1 MSERTIIPAPTRGL
15 DLKQSLGLPQST
27 VVRSGDLLFLSGVL
41 AVHPGT
47 GERMHGTLTS
57 ETHQCLQNLSM
68 ILGRAGSS
76 LEKVVRVHAMM
87 YSRIEYDV
95 FNSVYRQYFP
105 ALQAPA
111 RTVWSVGILYGL
123 KVQLDVIATLQGA

>member
-1 MSERTIIPAPTRGL
+1 MIDRTIIPAPTRGL
-15 DLKQSLGLPQST
+15 DLSLNLGLPQST

-47 GERMHGTLTS
+47 GERMHGSLTS
-57 ETHQCLQNLSM
+57 EAHQCLQNLSM

-95 FNSVYRQYFP
+95 FNSVYRLYFP
-105 ALQAPA
+105 TQPPA

-123 KVQLDVIATLQGA
+123 KVQLDVIAAV

>member
-1 MSERTIIPAPTRGL
+1 MIDKTIIPAPTRGL
-15 DLKQSLGLPQST
+15 ELKQSLGLPQST
-27 VVRSGDLLFLSGVL
+27 VVQSGNLLFLSGIL

-57 ETHQCLQNLSM
+57 ETHQCMQNLCM

-76 LEKVVRVHAMM
+76 LEKVCRVHAMM

-95 FNSVYRQYFP
+95 FNSVYRQYLDP
-105 ALQAPA
+105 LLAPA

-123 KVQLDVIATLQGA
+123 KVQLDVIATV